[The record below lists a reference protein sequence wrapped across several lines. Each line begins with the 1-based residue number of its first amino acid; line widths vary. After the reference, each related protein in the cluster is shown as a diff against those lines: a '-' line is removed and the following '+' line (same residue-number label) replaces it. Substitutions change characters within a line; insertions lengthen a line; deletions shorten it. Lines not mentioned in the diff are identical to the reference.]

1 MVEIEASSEYL
12 SIISCLETFRIYLV
26 AYHNFQK
33 NRRKNR
39 LP

>member
-1 MVEIEASSEYL
+1 MVEIQTQSDYL
-12 SIISCLETFRIYLV
+12 SIISCIETLRIYLV

-33 NRRKNR
+33 DRRKTR